1 MSRRVSCANSLEVS
15 QRSSHRVEEADSEER
30 SISYS
35 VVTPQLPRVSS
46 YNMFTRLL
54 QEVFILLVKVVQLLV
69 LLSMLLKIQKLE
81 N

>member
-1 MSRRVSCANSLEVS
+1 MLRRVSCANSLEVS

-30 SISYS
+30 SISCS
-35 VVTPQLPRVSS
+35 VVIPQLLRVSS
-46 YNMFTRLL
+46 YSMFTRLL